1 MPADDARTTFSRELH
16 IDAPRET
23 VFSYFTDPAK
33 MARWMG
39 IEHRL
44 DPVPGGALRIDMNG
58 RNVAAGRFVE
68 VEPPARVVFTW
79 GWEASDEMPPGSST
93 VEVRL
98 TAEGEKKT
106 ILHLVHRDL
115 SPVQAERHGEGWDHF
130 LARLGVAAAGG
141 DPGPDP
147 YREPPPR

>member
-1 MPADDARTTFSRELH
+1 MADADPTTTFTRELH

-23 VFSYFTDPAK
+23 VFAYFTDPAK

-44 DPVPGGALRIDMNG
+44 DPVPGGDFRVDVDG

-68 VEPPARVVFTW
+68 VDPPARVVFTW
-79 GWEASDEMPPGSST
+79 GWEESEEMPPGSST

-98 TAEGEKKT
+98 TAEGDKT
-106 ILHLVHRDL
+106 VLHFVHRDL
-115 SPVQAERHGEGWDHF
+115 TREQAQRHGEGWDHF
-130 LARLGVAAAGG
+130 LPRLSVAAAGG
-141 DPGPDP
+141 DPGPDS
-147 YREPPPR
+147 YVEQ